1 MQIVDPCFAGT
12 NKGHYSPGMVSN
24 GMVYISGQLSIDMDT
39 RQVPPPDM
47 RVHAALALNNMD
59 RVLKAAGLGREN
71 VVQCRVYVTDIDA
84 WDAVNDV
91 YAEFFGACM
100 PARCIVNVPKLH
112 FGCLVEI
119 EAVAEYPQGSETGI
133 I

>member
-12 NKGHYSPGMVSN
+12 NKGHYSPGMESN
-24 GMVYISGQLSIDMDT
+24 GVLYVSGQLSIDMDT

-47 RVHAALALNNMD
+47 REHAALALKNVE
-59 RVLKAAGLGREN
+59 RVLKAGGLGREN

-84 WDAVNDV
+84 WDAVNEV
-91 YAEFFGACM
+91 YAEFFGSHK
-100 PARCIVNVPKLH
+100 PARCIVNVPRLH

-119 EAVAEYPQGSETGI
+119 EAVAEYPKK
-133 I
+133 